1 MNLLVTY
8 LVLVTIS
15 TVGTAWVGVIID
27 SMFSPFIS
35 LFVFF
40 PLFFGGIWLA
50 WILSVRITE
59 PKAKPAA

>member
-1 MNLLVTY
+1 VNLLVTY

-15 TVGTAWVGVIID
+15 TVGTAWLGVVVD
-27 SMFSPFIS
+27 HMSSPFIS

-50 WILSVRITE
+50 WKLAVHLTE
-59 PKAKPAA
+59 PKAKPTG